1 MSKETEEF
9 LDKIDFNQ
17 FENLVPEIFGE
28 NHIKIKD
35 FDDLRQ
41 AIKLGKIKLNFTF
54 DSKIAKEFLSSQ
66 NYGFYNGIRNIKLF
80 GAVIYML
87 YMLIAFWEYKFLLV
101 LPITWLLNTIVIIF
115 WRNRLLTFI
124 ILISLLFAVPSY
136 FNLNINYKVFL
147 ISYFILDSITFSSYS
162 IFLSEYFSRDEIV
175 FDYGIKQQIISQV
188 YDGYTKRTL
197 I

>member
-1 MSKETEEF
+1 MSEETEEV

-28 NHIKIKD
+28 NHIKIKV
-35 FDDLRQ
+35 FDDLKQ
-41 AIKLGKIKLNFTF
+41 AIKFGNVKLNFIY

-87 YMLIAFWEYKFLLV
+87 YILIAFWEYKFLLV
-101 LPITWLLNTIVIIF
+101 LPVTWLLNTIIIIF

-124 ILISLLFAVPSY
+124 ILISILFAVLFY
-136 FNLNINYKVFL
+136 FNLNINYKIFL
-147 ISYFILDSITFSSYS
+147 LSYFILDSITFSSYS
-162 IFLSEYFSRDEIV
+162 SFLSEYFSKDEIV
-175 FDYGIKQQIISQV
+175 FDFGIKQQIISQV